1 MSDQEQATPQNN
13 IYAAPASDLTSAA
26 PSNQLPIAGRGERFG
41 AALIDGILV
50 GAISFAIIIG
60 YVGGWASY
68 MTQAQT
74 PTFMLSLMS
83 AFVGLVIY
91 LGLNFKFLSDNGQ
104 TIGKKLV
111 GIKIVRTDGSKLDFQ
126 RFVTHRYLPMVGAQL
141 IPIVGMFIPF
151 VDALLIFR
159 SSNQCLH
166 DQIADTIVIDV
177 TKQTNA

>member
-1 MSDQEQATPQNN
+1 MSDQEPAAPQNN

-50 GAISFAIIIG
+50 GAIGVAIIIG

-68 MTQAQT
+68 MSQAQNAGM
-74 PTFMLSLMS
+74 MLKVMSSLI
-83 AFVGLVIY
+83 GLVIY

-126 RFVTHRYLPMVGAQL
+126 RFVTHRYLPMALVQL
-141 IPIVGMFIPF
+141 VPYIGPLIAFIDP
-151 VDALLIFR
+151 LMIFR

-177 TKQTNA
+177 TKQTTV